1 MKIAFTDLETS
12 GLDAHGLEGPQ
23 DEIIEVAVVLWKDG
37 EIVDQWCQRYV
48 PSGDIAPFIA
58 KLNGYDRD
66 AWARTGKQFTADDAR
81 FIADKLAQGG
91 IIGGANPTFDQQFL
105 KAAFRKVRVPWPDKT
120 KLTHRLIDVQSLAIP
135 LVVIGAIKNTSLHEL
150 CRFFG
155 LGEVQHSAL
164 SDALQ
169 AAKCFELLVDG
180 YSRELGAFLHSE
192 GLNGVA
198 AQ

>member
-1 MKIAFTDLETS
+1 MKISFVDVETS

-23 DEIIEVAVVLWKDG
+23 DEIIEAAVVLWQDG
-37 EIVDQWCQRYV
+37 QIVDQYSQRFMPLGGV
-48 PSGDIAPFIA
+48 SDHVARI
-58 KLNGYDRD
+58 NGYDRNE
-66 AWARTGKQFTADDAR
+66 WTKTGAQPFDDYHAHV
-81 FIADKLAQGG
+81 IADKLAKGG
-91 IIGGANPTFDQQFL
+91 IVGGANPTFDQQFL

-180 YSRELGAFLHSE
+180 YSRELGAFLNSE
-192 GLNGVA
+192 A

>member
-23 DEIIEVAVVLWKDG
+23 DEIIEAAVVLWKDG
-37 EIVDQWCQRYV
+37 EIIEQWCQRYM
-48 PSGDIAPFIA
+48 PSGGVPAHVARI
-58 KLNGYDRD
+58 NGYDEEQWRQTACQFKRHD
-66 AWARTGKQFTADDAR
+66 AH
-81 FIADKLAQGG
+81 FIADKLAEGG

-164 SDALQ
+164 NDALQ

-180 YSRELGAFLHSE
+180 YSRELGAA
-192 GLNGVA
+192 LNGA
-198 AQ
+198 TQ

>member
-23 DEIIEVAVVLWKDG
+23 DEIIEAAVVLWKDG
-37 EIVDQWCQRYV
+37 EIVDQWCERFAPAGDV
-48 PSGDIAPFIA
+48 PPHVA
-58 KLNGYDRD
+58 KINGYAVEKWTRLP
-66 AWARTGKQFTADDAR
+66 FTTKDAR
-81 FIADKLAQGG
+81 LIADKLAAGG

-105 KAAFRKVRVPWPDKT
+105 KAAFRKVRVPWPDKQR
-120 KLTHRLIDVQSLAIP
+120 LTHRLIDVQSLAIP

-180 YSRELGAFLHSE
+180 YSRELGSA
-192 GLNGVA
+192 LNEVA